1 MHFQPGGGPEYC
13 RACRDDDLPCGGGES
28 GPDGQLCPYREHA
41 LISLQEH
48 EAWDVLLACQGQLR
62 LAPSGH
68 VIGIDMPAALKI
80 GAVREFDL
88 AVLLE
93 LLRLPR
99 RVWSRRCVAIE
110 FRAAVAVHDPPFGNA
125 VTANGLMAY
134 DSSLW

>member
-1 MHFQPGGGPEYC
+1 MRHAPRQPGPAAA
-13 RACRDDDLPCGGGES
+13 R
-28 GPDGQLCPYREHA
+28 
-41 LISLQEH
+41 
-48 EAWDVLLACQGQLR
+48 
-62 LAPSGH
+62 PSGH

-110 FRAAVAVHDPPFGNA
+110 FDMTGLDQPSNA
-125 VTANGLMAY
+125 R
-134 DSSLW
+134 